1 MELRQHYYVPR
12 QQPLTLGAD
21 RMKRMTRRDFN
32 GLAATVLGVGLRF
45 LRPVRANKAGV
56 LLVSGQNN
64 HDWERT
70 TPMLKKILEEGG
82 LFDVTVS
89 LTPPKGAPQ
98 TDWGR
103 WQPDFK
109 AYDVVVSNYNGEMWP
124 EAVRTRFE
132 QYIGGGGT
140 ALVQHAAN
148 NPFAGWTAFEQ
159 MVGLLWRGSEG
170 GYRVYLDDDGA
181 VVRRPPGE
189 GRGAGHGKLHDWQ
202 ITARLADHPI
212 LKGLPDLWLHPHDEL
227 YHGQRGPAENM
238 SILATAYSDPDHGG
252 SGRHELMMWWIP
264 YGQGKVLTLLPG
276 HLWSG
281 QDDDRALRC
290 VGFRTLLQR
299 GAEWLATGAVTLP
312 VPDNFPSAT
321 QSRVLPG

>member
-1 MELRQHYYVPR
+1 
-12 QQPLTLGAD
+12 
-21 RMKRMTRRDFN
+21 MKRMTRRDFN
-32 GLAATVLGVGLRF
+32 GLAATILGAGLRF
-45 LRPVRANKAGV
+45 LTPVRANKAGV

-89 LTPPKGAPQ
+89 LAPPKGAPQ
-98 TDWGR
+98 TAWGR

-109 AYDVVVSNYNGEMWP
+109 AYDVVVNNYNGEMWP

-132 QYIGGGGT
+132 QYIRGGGT

-148 NPFAGWTAFEQ
+148 NPFAGWTAYEQ
-159 MVGLLWRGSEG
+159 MVGLLWRDNED
-170 GYRVYLDDDGA
+170 GYRVYLDNDGA
-181 VVRRPPGE
+181 VVRLPPGE

-202 ITARLADHPI
+202 ITTRLADHPI